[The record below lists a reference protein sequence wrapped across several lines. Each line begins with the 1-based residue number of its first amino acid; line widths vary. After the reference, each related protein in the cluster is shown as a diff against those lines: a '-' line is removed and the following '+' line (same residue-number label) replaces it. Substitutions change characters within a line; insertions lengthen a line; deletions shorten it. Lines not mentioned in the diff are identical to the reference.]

1 MVAVKTQLVY
11 NNIYGKQGLEAQAND
26 LTKQDAAQLKTIN
39 DLTKQ
44 VDTLNKQIKALPA
57 GPSQQRTDL
66 ENQLQSTKKQ
76 LSNAQASHQNL
87 TQ

>member
-1 MVAVKTQLVY
+1 MVNKVLKHKPT
-11 NNIYGKQGLEAQAND
+11 N

-66 ENQLQSTKKQ
+66 ENQLAIDKK
-76 LSNAQASHQNL
+76 
-87 TQ
+87 TIV